1 MMVAMVMLQVS
12 SAEDL
17 GRDCEWAAATGG
29 VLQGP
34 WPHFFMSEF
43 QVGKEKME
51 WIIENTRHRLENVHG
66 DVEILRRRVW
76 ERVAVGC
83 VCACVFVCPGLC
95 VELWLSLLLL
105 LITVLQWRE
114 AYFWA
119 MFQLA
124 WQRLV
129 HGLCCLLGQAV
140 DSPLLGGNEEKKA
153 AHSLGGVIPG
163 SFTDMASLGL
173 FLPWVDTYTQL
184 QDLLASLAALRSAGK
199 STGLR
204 CSRSSPAQHP
214 SSQRTDAFVSSWR
227 HPKEYEGRDSV
238 KGLNFQISSFLVYSF
253 LKSYLLVK
261 VLSPFHGCPCLLYK
275 REGSVSFS

>member
-17 GRDCEWAAATGG
+17 GRDCEWATATGG

-51 WIIENTRHRLENVHG
+51 WIIENTRHGLENVHG

-124 WQRLV
+124 WQSLV

-140 DSPLLGGNEEKKA
+140 DSPLLGDNEEKKA

-163 SFTDMASLGL
+163 SFTDMVSLSL
-173 FLPWVDTYTQL
+173 FLPWVDTYMQL

-214 SSQRTDAFVSSWR
+214 SSQRTDAFVSTWR

-275 REGSVSFS
+275 REVSVSFS

>member
-1 MMVAMVMLQVS
+1 MMVAMVMFQVS

-17 GRDCEWAAATGG
+17 GKDCEWATATGG

-34 WPHFFMSEF
+34 WSHFFMSEF

-83 VCACVFVCPGLC
+83 VCACVFVCLGLC
-95 VELWLSLLLL
+95 VGSWLSLLLL
-105 LITVLQWRE
+105 LITVLQWWE

-129 HGLCCLLGQAV
+129 HGLFCLLGQAV
-140 DSPLLGGNEEKKA
+140 DSPLLGDNEKKA

-163 SFTDMASLGL
+163 SFTDMASLSL
-173 FLPWVDTYTQL
+173 FLPWVDTYMQL
-184 QDLLASLAALRSAGK
+184 QDLLATLAALKSAGK

-214 SSQRTDAFVSSWR
+214 SSWRTDTFVSTWR

-253 LKSYLLVK
+253 LKSYLLAK
-261 VLSPFHGCPCLLYK
+261 VLSPFHGCLCLLYK